1 MRKILEDNPLTTK
14 LLQKWFTKKMERA
27 VEGRT
32 LSEEYK
38 KSFMTEVISIE
49 KLAPIIEVNP
59 RSLFDF
65 FDESYIHILPVM
77 NGGNFSA
84 TINGEPLD
92 GTERGKVYTLR
103 ITAENDAV
111 KEAFPILEKILENE

>member
-1 MRKILEDNPLTTK
+1 MLPIIIALFR
-14 LLQKWFTKKMERA
+14 
-27 VEGRT
+27 
-32 LSEEYK
+32 
-38 KSFMTEVISIE
+38 SFSCPFISFRNSG
-49 KLAPIIEVNP
+49 IEVNP